1 VSLTQTLSVALPG
14 GAFELVDHDGRPVTD
29 QTYRGRH
36 ALLFFGFTHCRVV
49 CPRALYKL
57 SAALDDLGPLA
68 GRIRALYVSVDPE
81 RDTPE
86 VMRDFLRTYP
96 RFTGLTGTRAQVD
109 CVKQAFRVFATRAA
123 DAQDPDGYA
132 VPHTAISYLLDAE
145 GRLVDHFAD
154 VLSAQDVS
162 ARIRAQLS
170 G

>member
-1 VSLTQTLSVALPG
+1 
-14 GAFELVDHDGRPVTD
+14 
-29 QTYRGRH
+29 
-36 ALLFFGFTHCRVV
+36 
-49 CPRALYKL
+49 
-57 SAALDDLGPLA
+57 
-68 GRIRALYVSVDPE
+68 
-81 RDTPE
+81 
-86 VMRDFLRTYP
+86 M
-96 RFTGLTGTRAQVD
+96 
-109 CVKQAFRVFATRAA
+109 FATRAA